1 MIDDRQEMDA
11 PEMQQ
16 TVNGHSAYEA
26 EAVSAES
33 EPPYVPVDDPEP
45 AAPLMSLA
53 DMPDQ
58 RAAFD
63 APGAIA
69 RLVAG
74 LVIEGVSE
82 LNGILQAWE
91 ADNPPGQRVA
101 RLMDEMSSA
110 ERIRYASLG
119 LTVEATQRTRSVLD
133 RLGQRAL
140 KTGERWQRVIR
151 PIADNPIMRPA
162 RQRYEDLVA
171 RGEETVQRW
180 IETGRFEEAHGRAM
194 ARSTTSEI
202 IDRVVGHLEYNETTQ
217 GLIRAQADAY
227 LAFLVE
233 NPEPVRELINN
244 EVGAFLG
251 ELEGDPEQLDGL
263 VQEVADRYINYI
275 RANPALIQALI
286 EEQADVYLD
295 HLQENPEHVQA
306 LIQDQ
311 SIGMAG
317 EMMDEVRV
325 RTVTVDTLMERLARG
340 VLRRQPVSTS
350 APPQV
355 RELADYKPIDEPVSR
370 ASAHNGEN
378 VT

>member
-33 EPPYVPVDDPEP
+33 EPAYVPVDDPEP

-58 RAAFD
+58 RATFD

-370 ASAHNGEN
+370 ASTHATED